1 MSQVTQNQN
10 LNAHYSANTKV
21 KRPANI
27 VANAP
32 STLPNNKMPYYDSEA
47 TKRMQSINESIYNDY
62 KAEKQKVPR
71 VYGQISYHDN
81 ICFHSFVHKIRYSG
95 KPCKKR

>member
-1 MSQVTQNQN
+1 MSQITQNQN

-62 KAEKQKVPR
+62 KAEKQKGTSNATKFVSATALAIL
-71 VYGQISYHDN
+71 GALGIKK
-81 ICFHSFVHKIRYSG
+81 CFFK
-95 KPCKKR
+95 